1 MKRIYVLMF
10 AAIFSIVT
18 SYGRIS
24 PNMHFTHLDAKDGL
38 SIGSVTSICF
48 DRYGIVWIG
57 TGYGLNSY
65 DGNSVTQ
72 HIQTHHSNS
81 IIKLCTDGHETLFI
95 ACYGELCGMDL
106 RTRECTTLFDQT
118 CSAIDYR
125 DRLYAASGKDLHA
138 FEKDSSMSK
147 VFSLSDEEDAITAVL
162 APDGDSS
169 LWVGTQK
176 GHVIRIEAGAPDRR
190 WNVGSLV
197 ESFYVSSSGDLLVAT
212 MSDGLASIGRTGRV
226 SYIRKGLSSPFVR
239 CMCEDD
245 AGNLWIGTYQG
256 LDCIEKESGKVISFK
271 PELDRTDAISHSSI
285 WNISRDEQGTLWIG
299 TFFGG
304 VNIINPGSEI
314 YERYPIGKGG
324 LSSPVIGKIQEA
336 SGNVVL
342 IATEGGGLNVYDRST
357 GRNEVYCKE
366 SSVRHIT
373 ENNIKDFLYERQ
385 TNTVWLGTHLG
396 GVNRIDLNTGRTT
409 HYIIDKPEN
418 FNANDVLVIVKHG
431 DAFIL
436 STRDGFY
443 SLDPRTG
450 KSVSLKEL
458 NVLSKTSHIIADS
471 AGSLWVSGPGITK
484 CNLESGDIKTY
495 LPEERIACIIE
506 DRNSDIWAC
515 GRKSGLYV
523 YNKPLDRFEHVAFG
537 DSWPQNELC
546 MSMAESTCSNSL
558 IITGQTG
565 FGIYDRKTAAL
576 QYFGHEKGFPLT
588 STNARA
594 LACMS
599 DGTVFMGGTTG
610 LVSFTEDDLNR
621 RAKPYKIF
629 YTKFFVNGKE
639 ERPGG
644 DILDK
649 EIIFT
654 DSVILPNR
662 VSFFTF
668 EFSSSNSVMS
678 HGNDF
683 ECRLEG
689 FSPDWISL
697 GSTRQV
703 SFSNLS
709 PGNYTLH
716 VRGTGER
723 MCTPAKISIKVLPP
737 WYKSW
742 PAIVCFAAL
751 ALLIVFGLFHFVQTR
766 IRLKD
771 QEALNQSKLR
781 FFTNISH
788 EIRTPLTMIIAQI
801 ESLMNDHNFTHSDY
815 RKILSL
821 YKNSISL
828 RELITE
834 LLEFRKQEQGHLKIE
849 VRPHNIVSLVHE
861 HYCLFNEFALT
872 KEIGLVL
879 EKDIDRLEVWYDQ
892 KQMSKV
898 LSNILS
904 NALKYTPKGGTIRL
918 KVWARESEAIIEVAD
933 SGRGIP
939 HKDLDKIF
947 TRFYRVNESDEL
959 DTGTGI
965 GLSLSQGIVEL
976 HKGRITVESEE
987 GSGTTFRII
996 LPLGYSHF
1004 DKEQLEGESV
1014 EEKRPEI
1021 NMGIQEEVVRVKTSE
1036 HKVVVAE
1043 DNEDIRN
1050 MLVELFSPFYTVFA
1064 AEDGAA
1070 ALKLV
1075 QEEMP
1080 SLVVSD
1086 VIMPNMS
1093 GTELCREIKNNISTC
1108 HIPVVLLT
1116 ARVTLEQNLEGLLQG
1131 ADDYIT
1137 KPFNARLLISR
1148 CNNLINSR
1156 VILQEKYRESPQMST
1171 WALAT
1176 NKMDKDFLE
1185 RATEVILGHIAD
1197 PEFNIAMFAN
1207 EMAMSRTS
1215 LFDKIKAVTGK
1226 TPNDF
1231 ILSIRLKEAAR
1242 LLSGHPECNI
1252 TEISERTGFSSARYF
1267 SSCFKNHYKV
1277 SPLQYRKSRA

>member
-1 MKRIYVLMF
+1 MNRISALIL
-10 AAIFSIVT
+10 AAVFSVSL

-72 HIQTHHSNS
+72 HIQTRHSNS
-81 IIKLCTDGHETLFI
+81 ILKLCTDGHETLFI
-95 ACYGELCGMDL
+95 ASLGELCSMDL
-106 RTRECTTLFDQT
+106 RTREFTAIFPHT

-125 DRLYAASGKDLHA
+125 DRLYAASGRNLYA
-138 FEKDSSMSK
+138 FESDLSMSK
-147 VFSLSDEEDAITAVL
+147 IFSLSDEDDVITAIL
-162 APDGDSS
+162 TPGGGSS
-169 LWVGTQK
+169 IWVGTQK
-176 GHVIRIEAGAPDRR
+176 GRVIRIEAGAPDRR
-190 WNVGSLV
+190 WNAGSLV
-197 ESFYVSSSGDLLVAT
+197 ESFYVSSSGDMLVAT
-212 MSDGLASIGRTGRV
+212 MSDGLARISGSGRL

-245 AGNLWIGTYQG
+245 AGNLWVGTYQG
-256 LDCIEKESGKVISFK
+256 LDCIEKDSGKVISFK
-271 PELDRTDAISHSSI
+271 PELDRSDAISHSSI
-285 WNISRDEQGTLWIG
+285 WNINRDEQGTLWIG

-304 VNIINPGSEI
+304 VNIINPGCEI

-336 SGNVVL
+336 SGGIVL

-357 GRNEVYCKE
+357 GKNEIYCKE
-366 SSVRHIT
+366 SSARHIT

-409 HYIIDKPEN
+409 HYIIDTPEN
-418 FNANDVLVIVKHG
+418 YNANDILVIVKHG
-431 DAFIL
+431 DSIIL

-443 SLDPRTG
+443 RLDPRTG
-450 KSVSLKEL
+450 KSVSLAEL
-458 NVLSKTSHIIADS
+458 NILGKTSCMSADS
-471 AGSLWVSGPGITK
+471 AGNLWVTGHGITK
-484 CNLESGDIKTY
+484 CNLDSGEFRTY

-506 DRNSDIWAC
+506 DRNSDIWIC

-523 YNKPLDRFEHVAFG
+523 YNKPLDRFDHVAFG
-537 DSWPQNELC
+537 DSWPQNEFC
-546 MSMAESTCSNSL
+546 MSMTESTCSNSL
-558 IITGQTG
+558 IVTGQTG
-565 FGIYDRKTAAL
+565 FGIYDRKTSAFR
-576 QYFGHEKGFPLT
+576 YFGHERGFPLT
-588 STNARA
+588 TTNSRA

-610 LVSFTEDDLNR
+610 LVSFKEDDLNR
-621 RAKPYKIF
+621 GTKPYKIF

-639 ERPGG
+639 EKPGG

-654 DSVILPNR
+654 ESVTLPSR

-668 EFSSSNSVMS
+668 EFSSSNSVLF

-683 ECRLEG
+683 ECCLEG
-689 FSPDWISL
+689 FSQDWISL

-709 PGNYTLH
+709 PGTYTLL

-723 MCTPAKISIKVLPP
+723 VCTPARISIRVLPP
-737 WYKSW
+737 WYGSW
-742 PAIVCFAAL
+742 PAIICYVVL
-751 ALLIVFGLFHFVQTR
+751 SLLLVFGLFYIIQSR
-766 IRLKD
+766 IRMKD
-771 QEALNQSKLR
+771 QEKLNQYKLR

-801 ESLMNDHNFTHSDY
+801 ESLMNDHNFTHADY
-815 RKILSL
+815 KKILSL

-828 RELITE
+828 RELISE
-834 LLEFRKQEQGHLKIE
+834 LLEFRKQEQGHLVVE
-849 VRPHNIVSLVHE
+849 VRPHNIISLVHE

-872 KEIGLVL
+872 KGIELVL

-892 KQMSKV
+892 RQMSKV

-918 KVWARESEAIIEVAD
+918 KVWARESEAIIEIAD
-933 SGRGIP
+933 SGIGIP
-939 HKDLDKIF
+939 QKDLGKIF
-947 TRFYRVNESDEL
+947 SRFYRVNESDDL

-965 GLSLSQGIVEL
+965 GLSLSQGIVEQ
-976 HKGRITVESEE
+976 HKGKITVDSKE
-987 GSGTTFRII
+987 GVGTVFRII

-1004 DKEQLEGESV
+1004 DKEQLGSGSV
-1014 EEKRPEI
+1014 EEEKPHI
-1021 NMGIQEEVVRVKTSE
+1021 SIGVKEEVLPVVAHE

-1050 MLVELFSPFYTVFA
+1050 LLVELLSPLYKVFA
-1064 AEDGAA
+1064 AQDGAA
-1070 ALKLV
+1070 ALKMV
-1075 QEEMP
+1075 REEMP

-1086 VIMPNMS
+1086 VIMPEMS
-1093 GTELCREIKNNISTC
+1093 GTELCREIKNNVSTC
-1108 HIPVVLLT
+1108 HIPVILLT
-1116 ARVTLEQNLEGLLQG
+1116 ARVTLEQNLEGLLLG

-1137 KPFNARLLISR
+1137 KPFNSRLLISR

-1156 VILQEKYRESPQMST
+1156 IILQEKYSESPQMST

-1176 NKMDKDFLE
+1176 NKLDKEFLDK
-1185 RATEVILGHIAD
+1185 ATAVILEHISD
-1197 PEFNIAMFAN
+1197 PDFNVVTFAN
-1207 EMAMSRTS
+1207 ELAMSRTS

-1242 LLSGHPECNI
+1242 LLSGNPEYNI

-1267 SSCFKNHYKV
+1267 STCFKDRYKV
-1277 SPLQYRKSRA
+1277 SPLQYRKSRS